1 MDTIGFIGAGVMG
14 ASMVRNLLKAGYPV
28 YLHTRTRAKAE
39 PLLAEG
45 ASWTDSPAAVAEA
58 ADVIITII
66 GYPKDVEAV
75 YLGEGGLVATARSG
89 SLLIDMTTSSPALAR
104 RIAEVAAA
112 RGIDVLDAP
121 VSGGDIGA
129 REGTLTI
136 MAGGE
141 KEAFERARPVFE
153 VLGKSIRRLGGA
165 GAGQLTKMANQIAV
179 AASTLGAAE
188 ALAFARSAGLDVQ
201 AVLDTIGGGAAASWS
216 LSKLGPRMVAGDFAP
231 GFYAK
236 HLLKDLGIA
245 LESAREMGM
254 SLPGLELAQS
264 LYDAMV
270 RDGFGEQGTQGIYHR
285 LVGK

>member
-28 YLHTRTRAKAE
+28 CLHTRTRAKAE

-75 YLGEGGLVATARSG
+75 YLGEGGLVSAARLG

-141 KEAFERARPVFE
+141 EEAFERARPVFE

-188 ALAFARSAGLDVQ
+188 ALAFARGAGLDVQ

>member
-1 MDTIGFIGAGVMG
+1 MDTIGFVGAGVMG
-14 ASMVRNLLKAGYPV
+14 ASMVRNLLKAGYSV
-28 YLHTRTRAKAE
+28 CLHTRTRAKAE

-45 ASWTDSPAAVAEA
+45 ARWADSPAAVAEA
-58 ADVIITII
+58 AEEIITII

-75 YLGEGGLVATARSG
+75 YLGEGGLVSTARPG

-104 RIAEVAAA
+104 RIAEVAAV

-121 VSGGDIGA
+121 VSGGDVGA

-141 KEAFERARPVFE
+141 EKAFERARPVFE
-153 VLGKSIRRLGGA
+153 VLGKNIRRLGGA

-188 ALAFARSAGLDVQ
+188 ALAFARGAGLDVQ

-216 LSKLGPRMVAGDFAP
+216 LSKLDPRMVAGDFAP

-245 LESAREMGM
+245 LDSAREMNL

-264 LYDAMV
+264 LYEAMV
-270 RDGFGEQGTQGIYHR
+270 RDGCGDEGTQGIYHR
-285 LVGK
+285 LRGE